1 MKRVILALGGLTA
14 AALLAWAAEPTAK
27 PDPDVRLPN
36 YRDWTHVK
44 SMVIFDKAHPLYDAF
59 GGIHHVY
66 ANAKALP
73 STQQEKFPYPDGSAL
88 VFVLYDIKNADGA
101 YVATDKKVTAVMLK
115 DAGKYKATGGWAF
128 QAWDAAGETLVT
140 DGGASCFACHR
151 DNAAKTDFV
160 FSRFER

>member
-1 MKRVILALGGLTA
+1 MKRWVFGFVVFAIVG
-14 AALLAWAAEPTAK
+14 LLAGATNQGAK
-27 PDPDVRLPN
+27 PDPDVKLPV

-73 STQQEKFPYPDGSAL
+73 STQTEKFPYPDGSAL

-101 YVATDKKVTAVMLK
+101 YVATNKKITAVMLK
-115 DAGKYKATGGWAF
+115 DSAKYKRTGGWAF
-128 QAWDAAGETLVT
+128 QAWDATGKAVVT
-140 DGGASCFACHR
+140 DGGTGCFACH
-151 DNAAKTDFV
+151 NGQAGKTDFV
-160 FSRFER
+160 FSRFEN